1 MPENKT
7 IEELGIDDQ
16 VEVKVDAPP
25 APAPEPPKLVLG
37 KFKDEQEAA
46 TYMNQLEQNQQA
58 AMTEI
63 NNLKQ
68 QRQVEIPKQPQQND
82 VMTSDKFWE
91 DPIAATRKLTQ
102 EQLGQGAQP
111 LYQAI
116 TNLTKMT
123 VKSQLPDYDKY
134 EKDIDEIVNA
144 LAPDQRMNPDVHR
157 MAYQM
162 ALGKEA
168 MANRV
173 KAAQV
178 PFTESPSAGRDKV
191 TPEYNLTREQKIM
204 AKSFGMSEKEYAD
217 ELSKTDI
224 RTA

>member
-16 VEVKVDAPP
+16 VEVKVDTP

-58 AMTEI
+58 ALTEI

-68 QRQVEIPKQPQQND
+68 QRQVEIPRQVPQQNNE
-82 VMTSDKFWE
+82 MTSDKFWE
-91 DPIAATRKLTQ
+91 DPIAATRRLTQ
-102 EQLGQGAQP
+102 EQMGQGAQP
-111 LYQAI
+111 LYNAI
-116 TNLTKMT
+116 SNLTKMT
-123 VKSQLPDYDKY
+123 VKAQLPDYEKY

-173 KAAQV
+173 KSSQV
-178 PFTESPSAGRDKV
+178 PFTESPSAGRDNR
-191 TPEYNLTREQKIM
+191 TPELNLTREQKMM

-217 ELSKTDI
+217 ELAKTDI